1 MRAPSPILRFP
12 WFNIDGLLKRF
23 HDPAP
28 ASAQDPPRI
37 GLVLSCGGAR
47 GLAHIGVIQVLEEA
61 QIPISAIMGSSM
73 GSYVGTLWAAGVP
86 GQELARLAS
95 EIRDRRTLI
104 RLLDLAVPPLQGFL
118 RGHKV
123 RKHLERTL
131 GEKTLGDL
139 ATPMHVVATN
149 LDTVRGEVL
158 PPTTPAAAAV
168 QASCA
173 IPGIVSP
180 VLLNDAR
187 WIDGGA
193 AEPLPVE
200 LLHKVADLDY
210 IIAVNVMPTL
220 EDISSSKMQSYPIPP
235 PIPSSMVSRF
245 FGSLSR
251 NLNLFAYGNVLDT
264 FKRCLTS
271 SQLRVIEHEGAHA
284 DVLIHPFC
292 QESRWYDFENFNRYI
307 ESGRTAALE
316 ALPQIQKLLQISRP
330 EAPSPSEQSPH
341 PGMVLGPNDQQAGYA
356 VAAAAESGQPQ

>member
-12 WFNIDGLLKRF
+12 WFNFDGLLKRF
-23 HDPAP
+23 HEPAP

-61 QIPISAIMGSSM
+61 KIPISVIMGSSM
-73 GSYVGTLWAAGVP
+73 GAYVGTLWAAGVP
-86 GQELARLAS
+86 GDELARLAS
-95 EIRDRRTLI
+95 EIRDRRTLM
-104 RLLDLAVPPLQGFL
+104 RLIDLALPLKGFL

-131 GEKTLGDL
+131 GEKTLGEL
-139 ATPMHVVATN
+139 SRPMHVVATN
-149 LDTVRGEVL
+149 LDTVCGEVL
-158 PPTTPAAAAV
+158 PPSTPAAAAV

-180 VLLNDAR
+180 VLLNDKR

-264 FKRCLTS
+264 FKRSLTS
-271 SQLRVIEHEGAHA
+271 SQLRVIAHESTRA

-292 QESRWYDFENFNRYI
+292 HESRWYDFENFNRYI

-316 ALPQIQKLLQISRP
+316 ALPQIVKLLQIPRSG
-330 EAPSPSEQSPH
+330 APSPSELSPH

-356 VAAAAESGQPQ
+356 VAAAAECGQPQ

>member
-1 MRAPSPILRFP
+1 MRASPPILRFP
-12 WFNIDGLLKRF
+12 WFSFDGLLKRF

-28 ASAQDPPRI
+28 AASSAPPRI

-61 QIPISAIMGSSM
+61 KIPISAIMGSSM
-73 GSYVGTLWAAGVP
+73 GAYVGTLWAAGVP
-86 GQELARLAS
+86 GDELAKLAA
-95 EIRDRRTLI
+95 EIRDRRTLVG
-104 RLLDLAVPPLQGFL
+104 LVDLALPPLKGFL
-118 RGHKV
+118 RGHKL

-131 GEKTLGDL
+131 GEKTLADL
-139 ATPMHVVATN
+139 PMPMHVVATN
-149 LDTVRGEVL
+149 LDTVCGEVL
-158 PPTTPAAAAV
+158 PPSTPAAAAV

-180 VLLNDAR
+180 VSLNDSR

-220 EDISSSKMQSYPIPP
+220 EDIASSKLQSYPMPP
-235 PIPSSMVSRF
+235 PIPASIMSR
-245 FGSLSR
+245 LWAAISR

-271 SQLRVIEHEGAHA
+271 SQLRVIAHEGARA
-284 DVLIHPFC
+284 DVLIHPFFH
-292 QESRWYDFENFNRYI
+292 ESRWYDFENFNRYI

-316 ALPQIQKLLQISRP
+316 ALPQIQKLLKIPRAES
-330 EAPSPSEQSPH
+330 SEQSTP
-341 PGMVLGPNDQQAGYA
+341 PRATPVPNDHQKTANTIT
-356 VAAAAESGQPQ
+356 AAAVCGQPDL